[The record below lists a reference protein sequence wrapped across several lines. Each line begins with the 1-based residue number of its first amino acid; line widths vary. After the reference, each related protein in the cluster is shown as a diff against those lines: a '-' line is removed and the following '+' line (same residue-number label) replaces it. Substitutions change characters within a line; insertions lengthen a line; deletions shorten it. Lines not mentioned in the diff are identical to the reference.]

1 MGIILLTFGLRLA
14 RSVIY
19 LFDAEIK
26 NRVFFY
32 VCVACKKKKNV
43 SFFFF
48 VLLHRVRI
56 MGRYTVIVYNIIA
69 DVANKFH
76 QKERRTIRH
85 TRPTAT

>member
-26 NRVFFY
+26 NRVFFC
-32 VCVACKKKKNV
+32 VCVACKKKCF
-43 SFFFF
+43 FFFF